1 MVASLTVQ
9 AQRDFSNQLRPL
21 ASECSELGRQWGRY
35 NTPLTSDEFKIV
47 SSRFKHVAA
56 RCQSLL
62 EQASEMFGD
71 FMTLNAWAEK
81 HSHKEDLDEFV
92 IPYALC
98 LESENLTRLSHWM
111 GDDLE
116 ALREKEDM
124 SAINN
129 TRRLSTNIPFKGTA
143 LSHESAPIEPK
154 LLHKGQFRHAALHKR
169 TFLSGVESCIQMIID
184 DSRGNVPESAKWI
197 NLIHETTSAA
207 PSTGMLIEKL
217 LKEKLMS
224 APTEGLE
231 ALRHFALGNHKPSG
245 SECSGRAR
253 RLFDEVVYSEVLGAN
268 AIAIQLSSIRLNPQY
283 VEHVMFDDLI
293 DTIGSRCDHYDSN
306 ERGDTYDEG
315 TGGARKLTDLFKLL
329 DLSDQ
334 QLCTIAMHICAGFN
348 RGHIMDM
355 SNQSLIDQLSSVL
368 NSKSFVQATCN
379 PEENLRHAVLAA
391 VLRSLPIEV
400 VREASQTSDSC
411 RVSTYKLTGNEA
423 FLKGLQDRKLA
434 DSLISADLGL

>member
-1 MVASLTVQ
+1 MSAALSVQ
-9 AQRDFSNQLRPL
+9 AQREFSNKLRSL
-21 ASECSELGRQWGRY
+21 ASECNLHSRLWKPWDDASRGEQTEIYCRKY
-35 NTPLTSDEFKIV
+35 SDI
-47 SSRFKHVAA
+47 AA
-56 RCQSLL
+56 RCQAHLDHAC
-62 EQASEMFGD
+62 EIFGD

-98 LESENLTRLSHWM
+98 LESENLTRISHWM

-116 ALREKEDM
+116 ALRDKGDM

-129 TRRLSTNIPFKGTA
+129 TRRLSLNFPFKGA
-143 LSHESAPIEPK
+143 ASAYESAPIEPK
-154 LLHKGQFRHAALHKR
+154 FLHNGHFRHGALHKR
-169 TFLSGVESCIQMIID
+169 AFLKGMDNCIQRIID
-184 DSRGNVPESAKWI
+184 DSRGGVLESAKWI
-197 NLIHETTSAA
+197 NLIHETTSKA
-207 PSTGMLIEKL
+207 PSTAILLEKE

-224 APTEGLE
+224 TPTEGLE
-231 ALRHFALGNHKPSG
+231 TLRHFALGNHKPSG

-253 RLFDEVVYSEVLGAN
+253 RLFDEVVYSEALGAN
-268 AIAIQLSSIRLNPQY
+268 AIATQLSSIRLNPQY
-283 VEHVMFDDLI
+283 VEHVMFEDLI

-329 DLSDQ
+329 ALSDQ

-355 SNQSLIDQLSSVL
+355 SNQSLINQLSSVL

-411 RVSTYKLTGNEA
+411 RVSIYKLTGNEA